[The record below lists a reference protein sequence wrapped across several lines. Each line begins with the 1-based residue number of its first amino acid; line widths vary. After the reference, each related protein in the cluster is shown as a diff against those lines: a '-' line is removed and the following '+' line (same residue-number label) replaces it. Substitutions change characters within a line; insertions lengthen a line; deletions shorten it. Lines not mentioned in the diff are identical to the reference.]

1 MREKKKWSQMFQNE
15 VFSLILVLLV
25 LCIIMA
31 LLNDKFLTG
40 GNILNILRQSSQ
52 IGICAIGMTMVIL
65 LGGIDLSVGSSQ
77 GLAGVAAVV
86 VLNRTGSIA
95 CAVITGIFVGAFV
108 GLINSLIIT
117 KMNIT
122 PLICTLGTMSIVS
135 GTALVA
141 TNAVSYQ
148 VSNTSYMQIG
158 IGRIAGI
165 PIPVILLAVLL
176 CIFHFV
182 LNHTIY
188 GRYIYAIGGNKE
200 SAELAGI
207 PVDKMI
213 MITYVISGM
222 LTGLAAV
229 VLSARLGS
237 GQPTAGTG
245 FEMTVIAAVIVG
257 GVSLSGGK
265 GSLIGAM
272 IGVLTLYV
280 LSNGMVLM
288 DVSSFWQD
296 IMKGVLIIL
305 AVYVDERRRAQ
316 TARTLTR
323 ARFADTEEKE
333 QAGDGQC
340 KKSHI

>member
-1 MREKKKWSQMFQNE
+1 MREKKKWSRLFQREE
-15 VFSLILVLLV
+15 VTLLLTLLA
-25 LCIIMA
+25 LCVVMTF
-31 LLNDKFLTG
+31 LNDKFLTG
-40 GNILNILRQSSQ
+40 GNIINVLRQSSQ

-65 LGGIDLSVGSSQ
+65 LGGIDLSVGSVQ

-86 VLNRTGSIA
+86 ILNRSGSIGLA
-95 CAVITGIFVGAFV
+95 IAAGILVGAAV
-108 GLINSLIIT
+108 GVINSLIIT

-122 PLICTLGTMSIVS
+122 PLICTLGTMSMIS

-148 VSNTSYMQIG
+148 VANNDYMKIG
-158 IGRIAGI
+158 IGRIGVI
-165 PIPVILLAVLL
+165 PVPVILLIVLVVVFYF
-176 CIFHFV
+176 I

-188 GRYIYAIGGNKE
+188 GRYIYAIGGNKD
-200 SAELAGI
+200 SAALAGI
-207 PVDKMI
+207 PVDKVI
-213 MITYVISGM
+213 IITYTISGM

-237 GQPTAGTG
+237 GQPSAGTG

-288 DVSSFWQD
+288 DISSFWQD
-296 IMKGVLIIL
+296 IMKGALIIL
-305 AVYVDERRRAQ
+305 AVYIDERRRAQ
-316 TARTLTR
+316 TTRKLTR
-323 ARFADTEEKE
+323 ARFANSEEK
-333 QAGDGQC
+333 A
-340 KKSHI
+340 

>member
-1 MREKKKWSQMFQNE
+1 MREKKKWSRLFQREE
-15 VFSLILVLLV
+15 VTLLLTLLA
-25 LCIIMA
+25 LCVVMTF
-31 LLNDKFLTG
+31 LNDKFLTG
-40 GNILNILRQSSQ
+40 GNIINVLRQSSQ

-65 LGGIDLSVGSSQ
+65 LGGIDLSVGSVQ

-86 VLNRTGSIA
+86 ILNRSGSIGLA
-95 CAVITGIFVGAFV
+95 IAAGILVGAAV
-108 GLINSLIIT
+108 GVINSLIIT

-122 PLICTLGTMSIVS
+122 PLICTLGTMSMIS

-148 VSNTSYMQIG
+148 VANNDYMKIG
-158 IGRIAGI
+158 IGRIGVI
-165 PIPVILLAVLL
+165 PVPVILLIVLVVVFYF
-176 CIFHFV
+176 I

-188 GRYIYAIGGNKE
+188 GRYIYAIGGNKD
-200 SAELAGI
+200 SAALAGI
-207 PVDKMI
+207 PVDKVI
-213 MITYVISGM
+213 IVTYTISGM

-237 GQPTAGTG
+237 GQPSAGTG

-288 DVSSFWQD
+288 DISSFWQD
-296 IMKGVLIIL
+296 IMKGALIIL
-305 AVYVDERRRAQ
+305 AVYIDERRRAQ
-316 TARTLTR
+316 TTRKLTR
-323 ARFADTEEKE
+323 ARFADSEEK
-333 QAGDGQC
+333 A
-340 KKSHI
+340 

>member
-1 MREKKKWSQMFQNE
+1 MREKKKWSRLFQREE
-15 VFSLILVLLV
+15 VTLLLTLLA
-25 LCIIMA
+25 LCVVMTF
-31 LLNDKFLTG
+31 LNDKFLTG
-40 GNILNILRQSSQ
+40 GNIINVLRQSSQ

-65 LGGIDLSVGSSQ
+65 LGGIDLSVGSVQ

-86 VLNRTGSIA
+86 ILNRSGSIGLA
-95 CAVITGIFVGAFV
+95 IAAGILVGAAV
-108 GLINSLIIT
+108 GVINSLIIT

-122 PLICTLGTMSIVS
+122 PLICTLGTMSMIS

-148 VSNTSYMQIG
+148 VANNDYMKIG
-158 IGRIAGI
+158 IGRIGVI
-165 PIPVILLAVLL
+165 PVPVILLIVLVVVFYF
-176 CIFHFV
+176 I

-188 GRYIYAIGGNKE
+188 GRYIYAIGGNKD
-200 SAELAGI
+200 SAALAGI
-207 PVDKMI
+207 PVDKVI
-213 MITYVISGM
+213 IITYTISGM

-237 GQPTAGTG
+237 GQPSAGTG

-288 DVSSFWQD
+288 DISSFWQD
-296 IMKGVLIIL
+296 IMKGALIIL
-305 AVYVDERRRAQ
+305 AVYIDERRRAQ
-316 TARTLTR
+316 TTRKLTR
-323 ARFADTEEKE
+323 ARFADSEEK
-333 QAGDGQC
+333 A
-340 KKSHI
+340 

>member
-1 MREKKKWSQMFQNE
+1 MREKKKWSRLFQRE
-15 VFSLILVLLV
+15 EITLLLTLLA
-25 LCIIMA
+25 LCVVMTF
-31 LLNDKFLTG
+31 LNDKFLTG
-40 GNILNILRQSSQ
+40 GNIINVLRQSSQ

-65 LGGIDLSVGSSQ
+65 LGGIDLSVGSVQ

-86 VLNRTGSIA
+86 ILNRSGSIGLA
-95 CAVITGIFVGAFV
+95 ITAGILVGAAV
-108 GLINSLIIT
+108 GVINSLIIT

-122 PLICTLGTMSIVS
+122 PLICTLGTMSMIS

-148 VSNTSYMQIG
+148 VANNDYMKIG
-158 IGRIAGI
+158 IGRIGI
-165 PIPVILLAVLL
+165 IPVPVILLIVLVVVFYF
-176 CIFHFV
+176 I

-188 GRYIYAIGGNKE
+188 GRYIYAIGGNKD
-200 SAELAGI
+200 SAALAGI
-207 PVDKMI
+207 PVDKVI
-213 MITYVISGM
+213 IVTYTISGM

-237 GQPTAGTG
+237 GQPSAGTG

-296 IMKGVLIIL
+296 IMKGALIIL
-305 AVYVDERRRAQ
+305 AVYIDERRRAQ
-316 TARTLTR
+316 TTRKLTR
-323 ARFADTEEKE
+323 ARFADSEEK
-333 QAGDGQC
+333 A
-340 KKSHI
+340 